1 MKKKCFVCLLI
12 MVFCLSIM
20 NLGFNVQPVRAAST
34 QTIAQEMALIYPF
47 IDAADKS
54 DLDTSKTGLSGLTSA
69 QWDTVL
75 GVGTSNTLLTSQVIN
90 KFGGDQNAART
101 ALIDFAKGWGE
112 IYYSYNESGLTTTL
126 DNFKT
131 QFTPSF
137 KKLFGSNI
145 TFNQFY
151 SFLSTTKNKLPAAI
165 SGNLLTLAF
174 GSNTDLIDA
183 IPNVM
188 KNAMDQTLADST
200 FSVFDNRLTDLGW
213 TTQKLSE
220 QQKKLADL
228 VDSGHKS
235 DLAIAKAMVRS
246 ETKLNTSI
254 TQPVTVSVGQEVPH
268 AITILGVNATNL
280 VEWKSSNSQVV
291 SVTKNAQTDN
301 YVLTAVASGTA
312 IITAFRDIDTNQAAA
327 DGDWL
332 LKYEVT
338 INGELNSNA
347 SLKSL
352 SSSSGTLF
360 PAFDAEQTTYTVL
373 LPSDYSGA
381 TPTISAVQDD
391 TLASVNVTQASNV
404 TGSETERTAVV
415 TVTAQNNTTQKTY
428 RVTFAKKTVVTNIK
442 TDGTT
447 TNVTVSANS
456 QNLEIPAIDPADIN
470 QITLSI
476 DVPVTAERPTVT
488 FQTQTSGGNTTAV
501 LPKVEVA
508 AVREIGGVQKSIS
521 VSIPAGTTVTAPA
534 GSAWDGTLSL
544 PTVKLQASATVSG
557 TTTAVIE
564 VGAGNIELK
573 FDKAVRL
580 LVPGQA
586 GKAAGYI
593 RNGVLT
599 VISRT
604 LSADSQTVADS
615 TLGTGEDGKID
626 VGSDMAIWTKHF
638 TEFIAYTPTS
648 NPSGGGGGGG
658 SAVNSG
664 VSSMSI
670 DKNGGT
676 FNEAGISI
684 LIPANAVSSEIKVTI
699 EKLSNTGFTVPEKS
713 ILLSEVF
720 DISKDKT
727 GNFDKPVTISLSFDK
742 SKVDVSKNDLA
753 IYWLDIST
761 NKWVKLDNIKVDN
774 TNSVVSGD
782 INHFTKFAVIATP
795 STVKEIPVSL
805 QLSDIQGHWAESY
818 IKSLVM
824 TEVMKGYP
832 NGTFK
837 PDNNITRAEFATI
850 LVNAYK
856 LAPKKDVVFVD
867 TNGHWAQDYISTIAS
882 YGIVKGYGA
891 NKFGPEDLINR
902 EQMAVMIVKTAQL
915 KQTKAAKD
923 FNDKAKIA
931 VWALEAVNIAASE
944 AIINGYPDNTFK
956 PKGLATRAEAATIIF
971 KALQLKQ

>member
-1 MKKKCFVCLLI
+1 
-12 MVFCLSIM
+12 
-20 NLGFNVQPVRAAST
+20 N
-34 QTIAQEMALIYPF
+34 
-47 IDAADKS
+47 
-54 DLDTSKTGLSGLTSA
+54 
-69 QWDTVL
+69 
-75 GVGTSNTLLTSQVIN
+75 
-90 KFGGDQNAART
+90 
-101 ALIDFAKGWGE
+101 GWGE
-112 IYYSYNESGLTTTL
+112 IYYSYTESGLTTTL
-126 DNFKT
+126 GNFKT

-145 TFNQFY
+145 TFDQFY

-165 SGNLLTLAF
+165 SGNLDTLAF

-188 KNAMDQTLADST
+188 KNAMDQTLANST
-200 FSVFDNRLTDLGW
+200 FSEFDNRLTDLGW

-280 VEWKSSNSQVV
+280 VEWKSSNSQIV
-291 SVTKNAQTDN
+291 SVTKNAQTGN
-301 YVLTAVASGTA
+301 YVLTAVAPGKA

-338 INGELNSNA
+338 INGGLNSNA

-360 PAFDAEQTTYTVL
+360 PAFAAEQTTYTVL

-381 TPTISAVQDD
+381 TPTISAVQAD

-428 RVTFAKKTVVTNIK
+428 RVTFAKKTAVGNIK

-456 QNLEIPAIDPADIN
+456 QNLEIPAIAPADIN
-470 QITLSI
+470 KITLFF

-501 LPKVEVA
+501 LPKIEVA
-508 AVREIGGVQKSIS
+508 AVREIGGAQKSIS

-534 GSAWDGTLSL
+534 GSNWDGTIAL
-544 PTVKLQASATVSG
+544 PTVKTQASATVSG

-564 VGAGNIELK
+564 VGAGNVELK

-626 VGSDMAIWTKHF
+626 AGSDMAIWTKHF
-638 TEFIAYTPTS
+638 TEFVSYTPTS
-648 NPSGGGGGGG
+648 NPPSGGGGGGG
-658 SAVNSG
+658 GGAPSTTG
-664 VSSMSI
+664 TTI
-670 DKNGGT
+670 GKNGGT
-676 FNEAGISI
+676 VSGQGVSIS
-684 LIPANAVSSEIKVTI
+684 IPANAISSDIKVKV
-699 EKLSNTGFTVPEKS
+699 EKLSNAGFTVPDKCVLVS
-713 ILLSEVF
+713 DVF
-720 DISKDKT
+720 EITKDKT
-727 GNFDKPVTISLSFDK
+727 GNFDQPVTVSIPFDK

-753 IYWLDIST
+753 IYWLDTST
-761 NKWVKLDNIKVDN
+761 NKWVKLDNIKVD
-774 TNSVVSGD
+774 TINSMVSGD

-795 STVKEIPVSL
+795 STVKETPVSL
-805 QLSDIQGHWAESY
+805 QLLDIQGHWAESY
-818 IKSLVM
+818 INSLV
-824 TEVMKGYP
+824 TAGVMKGYP
-832 NGTFK
+832 DGTFK
-837 PDNNITRAEFATI
+837 PNKNITRAEFASI

-856 LAPKKDVVFVD
+856 LTPKNDVVFED
-867 TNGHWAQDYISTIAS
+867 INGHWAKEYISTVAS

-891 NKFGPEDLINR
+891 NKFGPEDLITR
-902 EQMAVMIVKTAQL
+902 EQMAVMIVKAGQF
-915 KQTKAAKD
+915 KQTKVAKS
-923 FNDKAKIA
+923 FNDKAQIA
-931 VWALEAVNIAASE
+931 VWAQEAVNIAASE

-956 PKGLATRAEAATIIF
+956 PQGQATRAEAATIIF
-971 KALQLKQ
+971 NALQLKQ